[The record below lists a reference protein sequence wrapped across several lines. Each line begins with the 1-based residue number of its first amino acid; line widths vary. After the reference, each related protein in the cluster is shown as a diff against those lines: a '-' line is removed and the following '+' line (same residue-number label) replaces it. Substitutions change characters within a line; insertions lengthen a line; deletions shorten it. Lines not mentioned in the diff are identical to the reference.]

1 MLSSYVITI
10 QSKQQSIDI
19 ANRCISSAAKFGIK
33 VEQFKAYTPDD
44 YPDKILVQKG
54 VNTKG
59 FDEVYSRGDNCRAA
73 FLSHFSLWEK
83 CVSDNHKYLIFEHD
97 ALVEDNI
104 PTTAPFNKVMTIGKP
119 SYGKFNTPTFIGYG
133 SLISKPYFPGAH
145 AYRITPKGA
154 ADLVNEAQFSAG
166 PTDIY
171 MHSNKFTL
179 GEYYP
184 WVAEARDSFTTIQRK
199 EGCYAKHNYGEAYEI
214 I

>member
-1 MLSSYVITI
+1 MKMYVITI
-10 QSKQQSIDI
+10 MENEKSVQVADRCVQSGLV
-19 ANRCISSAAKFGIK
+19 FGHKIEK
-33 VEQFKAYTPDD
+33 HPAYSP
-44 YPDKILVQKG
+44 QNCN
-54 VNTKG
+54 VNQELDNLGYDRSG
-59 FDEVYSRGDNCRAA
+59 FIEKYSRPENCIAG
-73 FLSHFSLWEK
+73 FLSHHSLWMK
-83 CVSDNHKYLIFEHD
+83 CLELNEPIVIFEHD
-97 ALVEDNI
+97 AVVTNDI
-104 PTTAPFNKVMTIGKP
+104 PSLLMFDILNLGKP

-154 ADLVNEAQFSAG
+154 AELVNEAQFSAG

-171 MHSNKFTL
+171 MHTSKFTL

-199 EGCYAKHNYGEAYEI
+199 EGCYAKHNYGESYEI